1 MQSKEGSGIH
11 LLENGLA
18 GFERAPVDARGAHAA
33 QVKMERQL
41 TSAARYIQHA
51 AALIELLHGVLLQ
64 QPLPCQRVS
73 VCEVCVCDMTM
84 EGRAGADLRQ
94 HRSAGA
100 LGRLQQPQ
108 NRGVTNV
115 RTIAQK
121 AQAAASHAPCR
132 EGWRCRRGGW
142 GACTDA

>member
-1 MQSKEGSGIH
+1 MQSKEGGGFH

-73 VCEVCVCDMTM
+73 VCEVCVCDDGGQ
-84 EGRAGADLRQ
+84 GR
-94 HRSAGA
+94 S
-100 LGRLQQPQ
+100 
-108 NRGVTNV
+108 
-115 RTIAQK
+115 
-121 AQAAASHAPCR
+121 
-132 EGWRCRRGGW
+132 
-142 GACTDA
+142 

>member
-1 MQSKEGSGIH
+1 MQNKEGGGFH

-73 VCEVCVCDMTM
+73 VCEVCVCD
-84 EGRAGADLRQ
+84 D
-94 HRSAGA
+94 
-100 LGRLQQPQ
+100 
-108 NRGVTNV
+108 
-115 RTIAQK
+115 
-121 AQAAASHAPCR
+121 
-132 EGWRCRRGGW
+132 GGQ
-142 GACTDA
+142 GGC